1 MNRYI
6 LIRRLRG
13 PAVLLLIGVLALMDE
28 SGAISHFWGW
38 FWPLLM
44 ILMGVLLLAERAAM
58 ANEEDFP
65 PAPYQGG
72 GYPGTSYPGTGYQGT
87 GYQGAPYQAPYQGS
101 YGGVNPNAQPGTA
114 QPSEQPGTAIV
125 PSGSSDF
132 SGGGNGGQL

>member
-58 ANEEDFP
+58 ANEDDFP
-65 PAPYQGG
+65 PAPYPGA
-72 GYPGTSYPGTGYQGT
+72 GYPGT
-87 GYQGAPYQAPYQGS
+87 PYQSP
-101 YGGVNPNAQPGTA
+101 YGGVNPNTQPGAGQT
-114 QPSEQPGTAIV
+114 SGQPGTAIV
-125 PSGSSDF
+125 PSGPSDF
-132 SGGGNGGQL
+132 TPGGNGGQL